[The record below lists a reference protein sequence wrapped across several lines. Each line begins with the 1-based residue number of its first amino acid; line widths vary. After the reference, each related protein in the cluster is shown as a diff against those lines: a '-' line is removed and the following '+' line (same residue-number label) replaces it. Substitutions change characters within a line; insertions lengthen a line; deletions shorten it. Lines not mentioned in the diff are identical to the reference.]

1 MGAVLGLL
9 PCRLWPFDAGPDHPV
24 ATVEVLSREQGPWR
38 WRYLW
43 PRAGRPGGMALLDAA
58 GNTLLWVP
66 GGFAEPGSPPDGRP
80 TPQVAAAMA
89 AAADLEGAAEE
100 LERAREALAR
110 NRRRAAEAEDFARR
124 AMERL
129 DDGID
134 QLRHDVLGGDRAPDD
149 DPGGRPA
156 AS

>member
-1 MGAVLGLL
+1 M
-9 PCRLWPFDAGPDHPV
+9 PV
-24 ATVEVLSREQGPWR
+24 G
-38 WRYLW
+38 
-43 PRAGRPGGMALLDAA
+43 PGGMALLDAA

-134 QLRHDVLGGDRAPDD
+134 LLRRDVLDDGRVAAPTEPDERVDPAEGTDPD

-156 AS
+156 PS